1 MLYLGGV
8 AMKKWWKYLQLIR
21 RLLYITF
28 IIIIIARFYE
38 DFPNLIF
45 FLSLFL
51 LAATNDILRYRG
63 KIKTDRA
70 YYMSLAASIIMGG
83 ILYYLVDG
91 YLEVYLYVVMAE
103 IPWIINK
110 RAVKALYALNVFT
123 ILFVSYCRFPTLESI
138 GVLEAIREYSMGVVF
153 KLLMVSFF
161 SVSIFSHVALVVERN
176 KVLKLNKE
184 IEELTITKE
193 RNRIAQDIHDNLGH
207 SLVALNMNLDVT
219 RNIIDEDKDK
229 AKELLEKCQFLVK
242 DSMNSLRKAVYTL
255 KEEDLSQGLK
265 NALQSLIHNIN
276 DTSNINIINNW
287 DEKVEDTPFE
297 HKSIIYAIIKE
308 GLTNC
313 IKHSKCS
320 EININLHVKDRVQLR
335 IKDNGIGCDN
345 FIKGNGLKGIEERIN
360 RISGYIEYKTKEGQ
374 GFEILVVLPL

>member
-1 MLYLGGV
+1 MLYAGGV
-8 AMKKWWKYLQLIR
+8 VMKKWWKYLQLIR

-38 DFPNLIF
+38 DLARLIF

-63 KIKTDRA
+63 KIKSDRA
-70 YYMSLAASIIMGG
+70 YYMSLVASIIIGA

-91 YLEVYLYVVMAE
+91 YLEVYLYIIMAE

-123 ILFVSYCRFPTLESI
+123 IFFVSYCRFPILDSI
-138 GVLEAIREYSMGVVF
+138 GLLGAVREYSMGILF
-153 KLLMVSFF
+153 KLLMISFF
-161 SVSIFSHVALVVERN
+161 SVSIFSYVALVVERN
-176 KVLKLNKE
+176 KVLKLNNE

-193 RNRIAQDIHDNLGH
+193 RNRIAQNIHDNLGH

-229 AKELLEKCQFLVK
+229 AKELLDKCQLLVK
-242 DSMNSLRKAVYTL
+242 ESMKSLRKAVYTL
-255 KEEDLSQGLK
+255 KEEDLSQGLIASIK
-265 NALQSLIHNIN
+265 GLIDNIN
-276 DTSNINIINNW
+276 DRTGMSIVFHI
-287 DEKVEDTPFE
+287 DEKVENIPLE
-297 HKSIIYAIIKE
+297 YKSIIYATIKE

-313 IKHSKCS
+313 IKHSRCS
-320 EININLHVKDRVQLR
+320 EIKINIHMKDKVHLR
-335 IKDNGIGCDN
+335 IEDNGIGCDN

-360 RISGYIEYKTKEGQ
+360 KLNGHIDYMTKEGQ
-374 GFEILVVLPL
+374 GFKIIVALPL